1 MALRTLQRRMP
12 SDEWE
17 SRFAVIEFAIVNRS
31 PASGIMT
38 PGTIR
43 SKAIGVRILVTGTTF
58 GVIEAR
64 KLLVRC
70 VSNHRLIAK
79 SRMAL
84 RTLDLLV
91 LAREWILCHLMI
103 ERNSWFP
110 CRVRMAGFT
119 LFGNLAAMFVK
130 VAALALRRKSEKGP
144 VRIFPHITFLQ
155 VRNNVLGYMTLPT
168 L

>member
-1 MALRTLQRRMP
+1 
-12 SDEWE
+12 
-17 SRFAVIEFAIVNRS
+17 
-31 PASGIMT
+31 
-38 PGTIR
+38 
-43 SKAIGVRILVTGTTF
+43 
-58 GVIEAR
+58 
-64 KLLVRC
+64 
-70 VSNHRLIAK
+70 
-79 SRMAL
+79 MAL

-103 ERNSWFP
+103 ERNSRFP
-110 CRVRMAGFT
+110 RRVRMAGFA

-130 VAALALRRKSEKGP
+130 VTALALRRKSEEGP